1 MWKVWAPRLV
11 GIVVLIALLIAA
23 FVALTAEARKN
34 RLAKSASSERSAG
47 VHALYDEARLDR
59 SRRHRGPRGAARA
72 ALYAELEQ
80 LVANE
85 RA

>member
-1 MWKVWAPRLV
+1 MNALKDIWRRNPSACV
-11 GIVVLIALLIAA
+11 ALLIAA

-34 RLAKSASSERSAG
+34 RLAKSASSERSAR
-47 VHALYDEARLDR
+47 VHALYDELASIDPDATGDLAAR
-59 SRRHRGPRGAARA
+59 RA